1 MKETDLSR
9 KIKELRIRLGLSQDE
24 LATASQ
30 LNLRT
35 VQRVENGETEPR
47 GDTLKRLANAL
58 NVTPNDLIEWTEQ
71 EDRGFLTF
79 LNLSALAFL
88 AFPLLG
94 IIIPLALYMLKK
106 DKIKGIDHAGKKILN
121 FQISWCLLVFLA
133 YILFIG
139 SVIFHLNIHIPGI
152 SFGGIGSLELAII
165 FVPLF
170 FYSVNIILI
179 VINAIRSYKGR
190 QVVYKPA
197 IPFLR

>member
-1 MKETDLSR
+1 MKETDLSKR
-9 KIKELRIRLGLSQDE
+9 IKELRVRLGLSQDE
-24 LATASQ
+24 LATTSQ

-47 GDTLKRLANAL
+47 GDTLKRLSNAL

-94 IIIPLALYMLKK
+94 IIVPLALYMLKK
-106 DKIKGIDHAGKKILN
+106 DKIKNIDYTGKRILN
-121 FQISWCLLVFLA
+121 FQISWCLLIFLS

-139 SVIFHLNIHIPGI
+139 SVIFHFNIHIPQV
-152 SFGGIGSLELAII
+152 SFAGFGLLELIMI
-165 FVPLF
+165 SVPL
-170 FYSVNIILI
+170 ILYLI
-179 VINAIRSYKGR
+179 NTLLVLINAFRSYKGI

>member
-1 MKETDLSR
+1 MKETDLSK

-24 LATASQ
+24 LATTSQ

-94 IIIPLALYMLKK
+94 IIVPLALYMLKK
-106 DKIKGIDHAGKKILN
+106 DKIKHIDYTGKRILN
-121 FQISWCLLVFLA
+121 FQISWCLLVFLG
-133 YILFIG
+133 YIIFIG
-139 SVIFHLNIHIPGI
+139 AAIFHFNIHIPEV
-152 SFGGIGSLELAII
+152 SFGGLGSLELAII
-165 FVPLF
+165 FIPLIL
-170 FYSVNIILI
+170 YSANILLI
-179 VINAIRSYKGR
+179 VINAFRSYKGR
-190 QVVYKPA
+190 QVIYKPA

>member
-1 MKETDLSR
+1 MKETDLSK

-24 LATASQ
+24 LATTSQ

-88 AFPLLG
+88 AFPILG
-94 IIIPLALYMLKK
+94 IIVPLALYMLKK
-106 DKIKGIDHAGKKILN
+106 DKIKNIDHTGKKILN
-121 FQISWCLLVFLA
+121 FQISWCLLIFLC
-133 YILFIG
+133 YIMFIG
-139 SVIFHLNIHIPGI
+139 SVIFHFSIHIPEI
-152 SFGGIGSLELAII
+152 SFAGLGSTELAMI
-165 FVPLF
+165 FIPLIL
-170 FYSVNIILI
+170 YSVNILLI
-179 VINAIRSYKGR
+179 VINAFRSYNGR